1 MIIYLVRHTT
11 PAVEKGICY
20 GQTDL
25 PLKDTF
31 ETEAQEIRELVPA
44 LSEVPLYASPLQR
57 CARLAE
63 YLGGKTLT
71 FDERIKEM
79 HFGDWEMKPWS
90 EIDRE
95 KLEYWMKNL
104 DKASTPRGESNEEL
118 RQRSIH
124 FWEEHL
130 KKGYEQSALVTH
142 FGVMQSL
149 LSYLLDIPISRAF
162 RLDLG
167 YGAVVRVS
175 IQQQQYY
182 KIKFLR

>member
-11 PAVEKGICY
+11 PEVEKGICY

-25 PLKDTF
+25 TLKESF
-31 ETEAQEIRELVPA
+31 PVEAQEILDLLPQ
-44 LSEVPLYASPLQR
+44 LSSIPLYASPLKR
-57 CARLAE
+57 CAQLAE
-63 YLGGKTLT
+63 FLGGKTLLL
-71 FDERIKEM
+71 DERIKEM
-79 HFGDWEMKPWS
+79 HFGDWEMKPWM
-90 EIDRE
+90 EIDRA
-95 KLEYWMKNL
+95 KLEYWMTNL
-104 DKASTPRGESNEEL
+104 DKASTPHGESNEQL
-118 RQRSIH
+118 RQRSIS

-130 KKGYEQSALVTH
+130 QKGYEESALITH
-142 FGVMQSL
+142 YGVIQSL

-175 IQQQQYY
+175 IREQQYY